1 MKPEA
6 IGEKR
11 HTTLQ
16 LDKNAKS
23 LTVLRYFK
31 FYITSNK
38 YACISIQSTPTI
50 LKTHIIIN
58 SDAPTT
64 TALRLH
70 RSLTVTKTNMYHLQD
85 VTLETA
91 QQIEIKRY
99 PRKTCFLYKVR
110 SDN

>member
-16 LDKNAKS
+16 LNKNVKS

-38 YACISIQSTPTI
+38 YACIQSTRRANQNNTTPAPLSNSIQDKHVSSTRCHVRGSPANRN
-50 LKTHIIIN
+50 KTVPKEN
-58 SDAPTT
+58 VFS
-64 TALRLH
+64 
-70 RSLTVTKTNMYHLQD
+70 VQG
-85 VTLETA
+85 E
-91 QQIEIKRY
+91 KR
-99 PRKTCFLYKVR
+99 
-110 SDN
+110 